1 LSKPCTGELDVLEY
15 RAAHSKGTFIPP
27 RSLFY
32 IRQFIVEKILPKV
45 EFLFYFL
52 RRREQGFV
60 SKINEIGML
69 WRLKG
74 LARSLLLLLSL
85 GWPDADC

>member
-1 LSKPCTGELDVLEY
+1 
-15 RAAHSKGTFIPP
+15 
-27 RSLFY
+27 
-32 IRQFIVEKILPKV
+32 VEKILPKV

-52 RRREQGFV
+52 RGKGQGFV

>member
-1 LSKPCTGELDVLEY
+1 MLGGINLFRKNSKLGIQGFFWLSKPCIGELDVLEY

-52 RRREQGFV
+52 RRKGQGFV

-69 WRLKG
+69 
-74 LARSLLLLLSL
+74 
-85 GWPDADC
+85 